1 MELGVL
7 NADVCYAGFEIKV
20 TITEREKWA
29 QNPILV
35 NALLRFPRCCYGRH
49 RFVKGVTPARRTTS
63 YSGNTEQTWT
73 FERGNTKLGRSEGE
87 MDLERAV
94 GKEYNQ
100 NTLHEILKEL
110 IKHFNRLLTVKIV
123 YQLQGKKNSLT
134 RF

>member
-1 MELGVL
+1 
-7 NADVCYAGFEIKV
+7 
-20 TITEREKWA
+20 
-29 QNPILV
+29 
-35 NALLRFPRCCYGRH
+35 
-49 RFVKGVTPARRTTS
+49 
-63 YSGNTEQTWT
+63 
-73 FERGNTKLGRSEGE
+73 

-100 NTLHEILKEL
+100 NTLHELLKEL